1 MRQRDFFA
9 FCTGLKPIELKAIGE
24 LSWVRHLGEGDI
36 LYNPG
41 EPGNALYIVN
51 RGIVEVQSQT
61 GSQRNKN
68 ILLGR
73 GELVGDVEVFSD
85 IRRTQLVRVRESAS
99 LQCFPRANFSELM
112 RRVPAFYRY
121 VCEQMAMRLVAERE
135 LAAEADDSLELSG
148 SISNFDLTTIHQTIM
163 SSGQTGELTIRDD
176 KGETIGAF
184 YFEAGRPSAAQFQ
197 HLTGDEA
204 FWQLFLTD
212 QLTGTFSFSA
222 GQKMLTASISAPI
235 SYKGSDQLITAMQ
248 FRDEL
253 DALKSGMRNST
264 DTLRART
271 NSLNWPDS
279 APADLK
285 PVAVQILEQLTL
297 GPRTIPDLYRQ
308 CNVCELKI
316 FRCISE
322 LLYSEHISFVG
333 VADSPP
339 PGAAS
344 SPSTAP
350 PPAAEEL
357 LETPS

>member
-24 LSWVRHLGEGDI
+24 LSWVRHLGDGDV
-36 LYNPG
+36 LYTPG

-68 ILLGR
+68 LLLGR

-85 IRRTQLVRVRESAS
+85 IRRTQLVRAKEPAS

-135 LAAEADDSLELSG
+135 LAAEVDDSLELSG

-176 KGETIGAF
+176 KAETIGAF

-253 DALKSGMRNST
+253 DALRSGMRNST
-264 DTLRART
+264 DMLRART
-271 NSLNWPDS
+271 NSLSWPDS
-279 APADLK
+279 APADLR
-285 PVAVQILEQLTL
+285 PVAAHILEQLTL
-297 GPRTIPDLYRQ
+297 GPRTISDLYGQ

-316 FRCISE
+316 FRVVSE
-322 LLYSEHISFVG
+322 LLYSDHIAFVG
-333 VADSPP
+333 
-339 PGAAS
+339 AS
-344 SPSTAP
+344 DTAIPMSPSSSSMPLA
-350 PPAAEEL
+350 AAEEL
-357 LETPS
+357 LETSN